1 MRLLPPVRNARQTLD
16 ICIAILI
23 VLVVIAAW
31 LVRRALRRALG
42 TGAPRADAPS
52 EKKSD
57 ELVRCAQCSV
67 LLPRAEARMAGGVI
81 YCSEEHARLG
91 PGRR

>member
-1 MRLLPPVRNARQTLD
+1 MGKLLVL
-16 ICIAILI
+16 IAL
-23 VLVVIAAW
+23 VLVGIW
-31 LVRRALRRALG
+31 LARRALG
-42 TGAPRADAPS
+42 RALGPSAPQADAPS

-67 LLPRAEARMAGGVI
+67 LLPRAEARMAGGAI

-91 PGRR
+91 PGPR